1 MFNNL
6 ADKLD
11 SVFKKLKGRGRL
23 TAEDIDATLRE
34 VRLALLEAD
43 VNFKV
48 VKDFL
53 ARIRER
59 AVGDEVSGSLTPAQQ
74 VIKIVHGELAGIL
87 GGSRAELAKAD
98 VPPTRILMVGLQ
110 GSGKTTTCA
119 KLALHLKEQ
128 GLRPYLIPADL
139 SRPAAVDQLVSV
151 AGKVG
156 VPVFPSDIS
165 LTPVEVY
172 RQAAVAAGRAGCDT
186 LIVDT
191 AGRLHVDDDLM
202 AEASALSG
210 AVHPHETLL
219 VADSMTGQDA
229 VQVAESF
236 HSKLKLTGIILTK
249 LDGDARGGAA
259 LSMRHITGVPIKFA
273 GIGEGMGGLEA
284 FYPDR
289 IASRILGMG
298 DVMTL
303 IDKAEKAFDEK
314 EAAKLARKTRKGDF
328 DLADFRDQLKK
339 VKEMGSMQEILSMLP
354 LPGKMKNAMPA
365 EMDDRELVKVTAIID
380 SMTLRERQHPKIING
395 SRRKRIST
403 GSGTTVTDVNRLL
416 KQFDQAKKMMK
427 RFGKGGR
434 GPMGGMKMPF

>member
-1 MFNNL
+1 
-6 ADKLD
+6 
-11 SVFKKLKGRGRL
+11 
-23 TAEDIDATLRE
+23 
-34 VRLALLEAD
+34 
-43 VNFKV
+43 
-48 VKDFL
+48 
-53 ARIRER
+53 
-59 AVGDEVSGSLTPAQQ
+59 
-74 VIKIVHGELAGIL
+74 
-87 GGSRAELAKAD
+87 
-98 VPPTRILMVGLQ
+98 
-110 GSGKTTTCA
+110 
-119 KLALHLKEQ
+119 
-128 GLRPYLIPADL
+128 
-139 SRPAAVDQLVSV
+139 
-151 AGKVG
+151 
-156 VPVFPSDIS
+156 
-165 LTPVEVY
+165 
-172 RQAAVAAGRAGCDT
+172 
-186 LIVDT
+186 
-191 AGRLHVDDDLM
+191 
-202 AEASALSG
+202 
-210 AVHPHETLL
+210 
-219 VADSMTGQDA
+219 MTGQDA

-273 GIGEGMGGLEA
+273 GIGEGMEGLEA

-314 EAAKLARKTRKGDF
+314 EAAKLVKKTRKGDF

-380 SMTLRERQHPKIING
+380 SMTPRERQHPKIING
-395 SRRKRIST
+395 SRRKRISA

-427 RFGKGGR
+427 RFGKGGK
-434 GPMGGMKMPF
+434 GMGLPF